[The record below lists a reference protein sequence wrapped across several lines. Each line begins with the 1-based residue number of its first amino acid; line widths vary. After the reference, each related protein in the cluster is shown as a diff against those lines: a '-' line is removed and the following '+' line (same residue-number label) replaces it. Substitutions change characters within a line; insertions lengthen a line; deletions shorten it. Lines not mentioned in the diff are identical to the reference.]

1 MIPSQHARTLSVI
14 YNGLRRTE
22 VIWAITGSLGFVL
35 QGMDIEV
42 DDIDLQTNASGAYE
56 IENVFVENIVRNV
69 RFSRS
74 DTIASH
80 WGELNIDGVKVEIMG
95 ALQKK
100 FPDGTWE
107 SPVDVGRHRKFVRF
121 EGMKLPVLSLAYEEQ
136 AYRILGRTEKA
147 DHIREWLTRCR

>member
-1 MIPSQHARTLSVI
+1 MIPSQHARALSAI
-14 YNGLRRTE
+14 YDGLRRSE
-22 VIWAITGSLGFVL
+22 VIWAITGSLGFSI
-35 QGMDIEV
+35 QGLHLGV
-42 DDIDLQTNASGAYE
+42 DDIDIQTDASGAYE
-56 IENVFVENIVRNV
+56 IEKVFAENIVREV
-69 RFSRS
+69 RFSKS

-100 FPDGTWE
+100 LPDGTWE

-136 AYRILGRTEKA
+136 AYRILGRTEQA
-147 DHIREWLTRCR
+147 DRIREWLTRC